1 MTKAVVKR
9 FGKRVRQLRLER
21 GLTQEALGNKCD
33 LDPTYI
39 GRIERGEQNSSLV
52 VIGAIAKGLGVSLE
66 ELFKG
71 L

>member
-1 MTKAVVKR
+1 MIKPIVKK

-21 GLTQEALGNKCD
+21 GLTQEGLGDKCGLD
-33 LDPTYI
+33 LTYI

-52 VIGAIAKGLGVSLE
+52 VVATIAKGLGISVE

>member
-1 MTKAVVKR
+1 MTKPVVKK
-9 FGKRVRQLRLER
+9 FGKKVRQLRLER
-21 GLTQEALGNKCD
+21 GLTQEALGDKCGLD
-33 LDPTYI
+33 LTYI
-39 GRIERGEQNSSLV
+39 GRIERGEQNSSLM

>member
-1 MTKAVVKR
+1 MVKTIVKK

-21 GLTQEALGNKCD
+21 GLTQEGLGDRCGLD
-33 LDPTYI
+33 LTYI

-52 VIGAIAKGLGVSLE
+52 VIASIAKGLGVSVE

>member
-1 MTKAVVKR
+1 MVKTIVKK

-21 GLTQEALGNKCD
+21 GLTQEGLGDKCGLD
-33 LDPTYI
+33 LTYI

-52 VIGAIAKGLGVSLE
+52 VIASIAKGLGVSVE

>member
-1 MTKAVVKR
+1 MIKPVVKK

-21 GLTQEALGNKCD
+21 GLTQEALGSKCD
-33 LDPTYI
+33 LDLTYI

-52 VIGAIAKGLGVSLE
+52 VVGAIAKGLGVSLE